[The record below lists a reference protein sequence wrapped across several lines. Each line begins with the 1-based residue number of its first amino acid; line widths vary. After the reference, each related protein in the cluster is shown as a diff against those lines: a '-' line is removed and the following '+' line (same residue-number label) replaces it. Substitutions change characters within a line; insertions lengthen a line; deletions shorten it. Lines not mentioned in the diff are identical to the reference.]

1 MHVRILFSCLLCGL
15 FSIAHAQDS
24 LARFAVPTSQD
35 WQQHHRIMASPL
47 GVYLLPACNYGYT
60 SVAFT
65 QAQGA
70 LARIQTPEK
79 DTNVRLSSMGLYSSE
94 RWRLYGEFAYDRQ
107 FADSV
112 GWLLSEMPRNGMPY
126 YFASP
131 RKGNWQNETYL
142 LKGVAGYKLSRL
154 FAIGA
159 GLQIR
164 YHKGARSNDPRPS
177 AESFNS
183 RYHLNVDL
191 NLAPVHIAVGAGMV
205 YGTSDNN
212 LIYVNE
218 SNDRIDRLDF
228 MAYELM
234 GFGMH
239 RKTGKLQN
247 REMQTNTYGHELAL
261 QAYLHVDSTM
271 FWVRATYLSQ
281 RDSIRRSRV
290 TNVSANL
297 LSTYNL
303 RQTNVLLG
311 ITHPFSRVLHLQ
323 ATAYADF
330 TKGWDR
336 LDNILG
342 GQKNYVYSHRNIG
355 MNALLYHRFS
365 SQRLDLYSLIFGAEH
380 EKRQD
385 GATQHVFLRDA
396 FHMVAAYRSQ
406 RPLPRAF
413 AFFYGASQTF
423 TLPSASLNYPSTQ
436 ENVFSTQLARPLQR
450 FYATS
455 TACTRIDIG
464 AVKRFSHYR
473 LALSMAYQLAYAL
486 KAQPTIHGTR
496 QYFEA
501 AIGLAF

>member
-24 LARFAVPTSQD
+24 LTRFAVPTSQE
-35 WQQHHRIMASPL
+35 WQLHHRIMASPL

-79 DTNVRLSSMGLYSSE
+79 DTNVRLSSMGLYASE

-112 GWLLSEMPRNGMPY
+112 GWLLSETPHHGMPY

-142 LKGVAGYKLSRL
+142 LKGMASYKLSRL
-154 FAIGA
+154 LAIGA

-183 RYHLNVDL
+183 RYH
-191 NLAPVHIAVGAGMV
+191 
-205 YGTSDNN
+205 

-261 QAYLHVDSTM
+261 QAYLHLDSTM
-271 FWVRATYLSQ
+271 LWVRATYLSQ

-365 SQRLDLYSLIFGAEH
+365 SERLDLYSLNFGAEH

-413 AFFYGASQTF
+413 AFFYGASQAF
-423 TLPSASLNYPSTQ
+423 ALPSASLSYPSTQ

-455 TACTRIDIG
+455 TASTRIDIG

-473 LALSMAYQLAYAL
+473 LTLSIAYQLAYAL

>member
-1 MHVRILFSCLLCGL
+1 M
-15 FSIAHAQDS
+15 
-24 LARFAVPTSQD
+24 
-35 WQQHHRIMASPL
+35 
-47 GVYLLPACNYGYT
+47 
-60 SVAFT
+60 
-65 QAQGA
+65 
-70 LARIQTPEK
+70 
-79 DTNVRLSSMGLYSSE
+79 
-94 RWRLYGEFAYDRQ
+94 
-107 FADSV
+107 
-112 GWLLSEMPRNGMPY
+112 
-126 YFASP
+126 
-131 RKGNWQNETYL
+131 
-142 LKGVAGYKLSRL
+142 
-154 FAIGA
+154 
-159 GLQIR
+159 
-164 YHKGARSNDPRPS
+164 
-177 AESFNS
+177 
-183 RYHLNVDL
+183 
-191 NLAPVHIAVGAGMV
+191 
-205 YGTSDNN
+205 
-212 LIYVNE
+212 
-218 SNDRIDRLDF
+218 
-228 MAYELM
+228 
-234 GFGMH
+234 
-239 RKTGKLQN
+239 
-247 REMQTNTYGHELAL
+247 
-261 QAYLHVDSTM
+261 
-271 FWVRATYLSQ
+271 
-281 RDSIRRSRV
+281 
-290 TNVSANL
+290 
-297 LSTYNL
+297 
-303 RQTNVLLG
+303 G
-311 ITHPFSRVLHLQ
+311 ITHPFSCVLHLQ

-365 SQRLDLYSLIFGAEH
+365 SQRLDLYSLNFGAEH

-413 AFFYGASQTF
+413 AFFYGASQAF